1 MLAHLEVKATLSTK
15 KRLKVLGFKMNIR
28 ELNRYIYKHKFHD
41 YFTAP
46 QKNCK
51 SLRAKPFNAIVRAL
65 K

>member
-28 ELNRYIYKHKFHD
+28 ELNRYIYFCTCTN
-41 YFTAP
+41 FMTAP